1 MLLGLGW
8 NRGGMMAWKSG
19 QSYSADLRSRVLA
32 AVDGGLSAKTVA
44 ARFQVSVSYIYKA
57 LGRRDATGETEAR
70 PQRNHQEL
78 KLAAQHEAI
87 KAEVARLPDVTLN
100 ELRAW
105 LLATH
110 GMAASLGLMHRTL
123 ARLGLTL
130 KKSRSA
136 PRSRTDPSSSSSVRT
151 GGPDRAS

>member
-1 MLLGLGW
+1 
-8 NRGGMMAWKSG
+8 MAWKSG

-70 PQRNHQEL
+70 PQRNHQQL

-87 KAEVARLPDVTLN
+87 RAEVAQRPDVTLD

-105 LLATH
+105 LQATH
-110 GMAASLGLMHRTL
+110 GVAASLGLMHRTL
-123 ARLGLTL
+123 LRLGLTL
-130 KKSRSA
+130 KKSRSG
-136 PRSRTDPSSSSSVRT
+136 PRSRTGPSSPGSAPS
-151 GGPDRAS
+151 GGLGRAS

>member
-1 MLLGLGW
+1 
-8 NRGGMMAWKSG
+8 MMAWKSG

-44 ARFQVSVSYIYKA
+44 AQFQVSVPCIDKA
-57 LGRRDATGETEAR
+57 LGRRNATGETEAR

-78 KLAAQHEAI
+78 ELAAHHEAI
-87 KAEVARLPDVTLN
+87 AAEVARRSDVMLN

-110 GMAASLGLMHRTL
+110 SVAASLGLMHRTL

-130 KKSRSA
+130 KKRRSG
-136 PRSRTDPSSSSSVRT
+136 PRSRTGPTSPSSAPS
-151 GGPDRAS
+151 GGADRVS

>member
-1 MLLGLGW
+1 
-8 NRGGMMAWKSG
+8 MAWKSG

-32 AVDGGLSAKTVA
+32 AVDGGLSARATA
-44 ARFQVSVSYIYKA
+44 ERLRVSVSYIDEA
-57 LGRRDATGETEAR
+57 LGRRVATGETEAR

-78 KLAAQHEAI
+78 KLAAHHAALA
-87 KAEVARLPDVTLN
+87 AEVALRPDATLN

-105 LLATH
+105 LRATH
-110 GMAASLGLMHRTL
+110 GVAASLGLMHRTL

-136 PRSRTDPSSSSSVRT
+136 PRSRTGPSSPGSAPT
-151 GGPDRAS
+151 GALGKPS